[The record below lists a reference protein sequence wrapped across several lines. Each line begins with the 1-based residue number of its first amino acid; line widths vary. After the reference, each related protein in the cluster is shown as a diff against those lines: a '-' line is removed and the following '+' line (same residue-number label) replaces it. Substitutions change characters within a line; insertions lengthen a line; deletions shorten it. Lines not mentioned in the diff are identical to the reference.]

1 MYMDQRCIYYKLP
14 LFESGTLGTK
24 GNVQVSICASRRP
37 TDHPTDPFAIT
48 NALEGGR
55 ALWPTRAL
63 QRPT

>member
-37 TDHPTDPFAIT
+37 TTRQTHSPSRMPSREGTATHAGFAKVD
-48 NALEGGR
+48 
-55 ALWPTRAL
+55 
-63 QRPT
+63 